1 MIDRP
6 PRVTSRPSWRS
17 AVGAVVAAAACVLV
31 AAACGGS
38 SGAPAPGSTAP
49 ASASPPASSTKP
61 DPTPHAGGSP
71 ITEAEAIARVLAQDP
86 GFAGITPLDPDLIG
100 QAAWYEVS
108 PAVVGWRVTITKG
121 WGDCQAGC
129 ISHHTWVYDVD
140 GAGTVRLV
148 EEWGDAL
155 EDGTGLG
162 SGGGPGDGE
171 TNPPVAIP
179 ADGGPWIAGLAH
191 AGPVCPVVQVPPDPS
206 CADRPVAGAAVLIRD
221 GDGRAVAR
229 STTAADGTFLAA
241 VPAGG
246 GYVVEAG
253 PVDGLLG
260 TPAAQAVIVPD
271 GPGAWVV
278 ADLAY
283 DTGIR

>member
-1 MIDRP
+1 
-6 PRVTSRPSWRS
+6 
-17 AVGAVVAAAACVLV
+17 VAAAAFALVV
-31 AAACGGS
+31 AACSGS
-38 SGAPAPGSTAP
+38 AGAPTPGSTAP
-49 ASASPPASSTKP
+49 ASTAPASTPPPASSKVP
-61 DPTPHAGGSP
+61 ASTPGAGGSP

-86 GFAGITPLDPDLIG
+86 RFAGITPLDPDLIG

-108 PAVVGWRVTITKG
+108 PAVGGWRVTITKG

-129 ISHHTWVYDVD
+129 ISRHTWVYEVD
-140 GAGTVRLV
+140 GAGNVRLV
-148 EEWGDAL
+148 EERGDGL
-155 EDGTGLG
+155 DDGTGLG

-171 TNPPVAIP
+171 LSPPIAIP

-191 AGPVCPVVQVPPDPS
+191 AGPICPVAQVAPDPS
-206 CADRPVAGAAVLIRD
+206 CADRPVAGAAVVIRD

-229 STTAADGTFLAA
+229 STTATDGTFLVA

-253 PVDGLLG
+253 PVDGVLG
-260 TPAAQAVIVPD
+260 TPAAQTVIVPD
-271 GPGAWVV
+271 DPSAWVV

>member
-6 PRVTSRPSWRS
+6 PRVASQPRRP
-17 AVGAVVAAAACVLV
+17 AVTAAAAAAFALV
-31 AAACGGS
+31 VAACGGS
-38 SGAPAPGSTAP
+38 AGAPAPGSTAP
-49 ASASPPASSTKP
+49 ASTPPPASSTAP
-61 DPTPHAGGSP
+61 ASTPGAAGSP

-86 GFAGITPLDPDLIG
+86 RFAGITPLDPDLIG

-108 PAVVGWRVTITKG
+108 PAVVGWRVTVTKG

-129 ISHHTWVYDVD
+129 ISRHTWVYDVD
-140 GAGTVRLV
+140 GAGNVRLV
-148 EEWGDAL
+148 EERGDGL
-155 EDGTGLG
+155 DDGTGLG
-162 SGGGPGDGE
+162 SGGSPGDGE
-171 TNPPVAIP
+171 TSPPVAIP
-179 ADGGPWIAGLAH
+179 ADGGPWIAGVAH
-191 AGPVCPVVQVPPDPS
+191 AGPVCPVAQVPPDLS
-206 CADRPVAGAAVLIRD
+206 CADRPVAGAAVVIRD

-246 GYVVEAG
+246 GYVVEAE
-253 PVDGLLG
+253 PVGGVLG
-260 TPAAQAVIVPD
+260 TPAAQAVVVGD

-278 ADLAY
+278 VDLAY